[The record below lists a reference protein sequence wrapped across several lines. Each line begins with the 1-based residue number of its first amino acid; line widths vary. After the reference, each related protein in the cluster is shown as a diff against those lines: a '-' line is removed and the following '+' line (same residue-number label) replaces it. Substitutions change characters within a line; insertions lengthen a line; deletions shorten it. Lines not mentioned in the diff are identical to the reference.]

1 MLTVIQRSGS
11 DLALNVHFHMLLL
24 DGVFDVHNQFTA
36 FAAPTHDEML
46 ALTTT
51 IAERIGRLCQR
62 RALDDDLPD
71 AERNLCTSLA
81 RSAAR
86 RGTTAHRDPDHDP
99 DHHRDPWAGLIK
111 ARVDGFDLEC
121 TTVVRADDR
130 HRLEHLCRYVLR
142 PPLADRRLRMLDGD
156 QVGIELKRPWR
167 DGTTW
172 VTMSTET
179 FLERLCSLVPKDR
192 EHTVLYR
199 GVLAGR
205 ARRRKHVVPTENGPR
220 PKNIT
225 WAALMKHGLGLDVL
239 ACPCGGRMKLIA
251 TVLDKESLARLLPAH
266 GLRVRALPIAP
277 ARAPPQAEF
286 DFGP

>member
-1 MLTVIQRSGS
+1 
-11 DLALNVHFHMLLL
+11 
-24 DGVFDVHNQFTA
+24 
-36 FAAPTHDEML
+36 
-46 ALTTT
+46 
-51 IAERIGRLCQR
+51 
-62 RALDDDLPD
+62 
-71 AERNLCTSLA
+71 
-81 RSAAR
+81 
-86 RGTTAHRDPDHDP
+86 
-99 DHHRDPWAGLIK
+99 
-111 ARVDGFDLEC
+111 
-121 TTVVRADDR
+121 
-130 HRLEHLCRYVLR
+130 
-142 PPLADRRLRMLDGD
+142 
-156 QVGIELKRPWR
+156 
-167 DGTTW
+167 
-172 VTMSTET
+172 MSTET